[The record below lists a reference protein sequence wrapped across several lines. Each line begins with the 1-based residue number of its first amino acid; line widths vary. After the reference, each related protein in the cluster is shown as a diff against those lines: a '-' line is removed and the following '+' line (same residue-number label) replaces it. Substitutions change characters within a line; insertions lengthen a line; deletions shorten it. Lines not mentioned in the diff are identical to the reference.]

1 MTFIRQ
7 NVGPFII
14 ILVFLFALVTM
25 SARIFLPTDMS
36 GPAPLTGIISQL
48 ILLFFGGINLGQ
60 I

>member
-7 NVGPFII
+7 NVGPFLI

-36 GPAPLTGIISQL
+36 GPAPLTGIIFQ
-48 ILLFFGGINLGQ
+48 LLFVFCGGINLG
-60 I
+60 

>member
-7 NVGPFII
+7 NVGPFLI

-36 GPAPLTGIISQL
+36 GPAPLTGFIFQL
-48 ILLFFGGINLGQ
+48 LCLFCAEINLG
-60 I
+60 

>member
-7 NVGPFII
+7 NVGPFLI

-36 GPAPLTGIISQL
+36 GPAPLTGILFQL
-48 ILLFFGGINLGQ
+48 LCLFSETLKLG
-60 I
+60 